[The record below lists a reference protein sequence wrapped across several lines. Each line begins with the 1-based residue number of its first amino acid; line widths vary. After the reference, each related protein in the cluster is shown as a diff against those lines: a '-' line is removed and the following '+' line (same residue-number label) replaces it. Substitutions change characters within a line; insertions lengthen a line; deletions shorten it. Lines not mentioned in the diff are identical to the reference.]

1 MLSFRERDIRNLI
14 GDLLDQT
21 GAFDGVYLSGLPED
35 RGETAGDSRAVV
47 IEPDMTTRTDPTD
60 DFDGDPLLSAQVK
73 LIFMARDEDP
83 QVRDEVAELLL
94 NVAAVTLDGNTLGGM
109 VLPSR
114 TKIRSWSWQKPVAP
128 ERRITAILEFQYLGD
143 GWASF
148 NTAD

>member
-21 GAFDGVYLSGLPED
+21 GAFDGVYLSGLPEE
-35 RGETAGDSRAVV
+35 RGETCGDSRAVV
-47 IEPDMTTRTDPTD
+47 IEPDMTTRADPTD
-60 DFDGDPLLSAQVK
+60 DFDGDPLLSCQLK

-94 NVAAVTLDGNTLGGM
+94 NVAAVALDGNTLSGM

-143 GWASF
+143 GWAGF
-148 NTAD
+148 NTSD

>member
-1 MLSFRERDIRNLI
+1 LI

-35 RGETAGDSRAVV
+35 RGETSGDIRAVV
-47 IEPDMTTRTDPTD
+47 IEPDLTTRADPSD
-60 DFDGDPLLSAQVK
+60 DFDGDPLLSCQVK
-73 LIFMARDEDP
+73 LIFLARDEDP
-83 QVRDEVAELLL
+83 QVRDEAAELLL
-94 NVAAVTLDGNTLGGM
+94 NVAADALGGNTLNGM

-114 TKIRSWSWQKPVAP
+114 TKICSWSWHKPIAP

-143 GWASF
+143 GWAGF